1 MFQNAF
7 KIPEECES
15 LVLKSAGT
23 KWRQFKSELTNNY
36 VIPFKGDKKKQWKP
50 PKKYGFVGK
59 DVWKRFV
66 AERTSD
72 KWMVLFYIYF

>member
-1 MFQNAF
+1 MDGF

-72 KWMVLFYIYF
+72 KWMVLF